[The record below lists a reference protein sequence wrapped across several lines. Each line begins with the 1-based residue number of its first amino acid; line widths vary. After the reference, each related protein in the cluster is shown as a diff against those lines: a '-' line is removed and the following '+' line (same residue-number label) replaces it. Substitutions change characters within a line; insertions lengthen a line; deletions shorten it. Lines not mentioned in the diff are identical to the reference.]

1 MSTARRPDPRIRR
14 RRLPGLL
21 GQIED
26 LVGYEAAE
34 RFAVTFGGQEVYIPV
49 VCPAGHPIAKAIGHR
64 RAREVCAVFGRQ
76 GPLANGSY
84 SVPVADVELKWN
96 IARALR
102 LAGKS
107 RNEIVRTLR
116 ARYGL
121 VSTTT
126 AVSQLTSDLPRPEP
140 DPAAPDHRHRA
151 PPPPDPTLWEYGA
164 LLAARR
170 QRAAKG

>member
-1 MSTARRPDPRIRR
+1 MARRPDPRIRR
-14 RRLPGLL
+14 RHLPGLL
-21 GQIED
+21 GQIEA

-34 RFAVTFGGQEVYIPV
+34 RFAVVFGGQEVYIPV
-49 VCPAGHPIAKAIGHR
+49 LCPADHPIAKAIGHR
-64 RAREVCAVFGRQ
+64 RAREVCAALGRQ
-76 GPLANGSY
+76 GPLANGSFA
-84 SVPVADVELKWN
+84 VPVADVELKWN

-126 AVSQLTSDLPRPEP
+126 AVSQLTSDLPRPAPET
-140 DPAAPDHRHRA
+140 AAADHRLRP
-151 PPPPDPTLWEYGA
+151 PPPPDPTLWEYEA
-164 LLAARR
+164 TLAARR
-170 QRAAKG
+170 RRAAKG